1 MRKKCIILYTSKVS
15 SILDKVQPSN
25 AGFICRR
32 HCPSSSLKAH
42 DGQLLGFGR
51 EETSLGRLSLWNSRR
66 RQWEVW
72 RLVYSLSSLL
82 FNVLRSLLS
91 HGTVLMYN
99 FFSLEHPSSPDGDP
113 IPDSDTSDDIYSSVS
128 TSVAFS
134 FSLLTQSI
142 LFSVSV
148 LLFNFYNEVTKLY
161 NKSNEI
167 RPKNSKV
174 I

>member
-25 AGFICRR
+25 PGFICRR
-32 HCPSSSLKAH
+32 HCPSSLLKAH
-42 DGQLLGFGR
+42 DGPLLGFGR

-66 RQWEVW
+66 REREVW
-72 RLVYSLSSLL
+72 QLAYSSSSLL
-82 FNVLRSLLS
+82 FNVLRSSLS

-99 FFSLEHPSSPDGDP
+99 FFALEHPSSPDSDSF
-113 IPDSDTSDDIYSSVS
+113 PDSDTSDDMYSSVS
-128 TSVAFS
+128 TSAAFP
-134 FSLLTQSI
+134 FSRLTQSI
-142 LFSVSV
+142 LSSVSL